1 MRGFSSF
8 SINGPF
14 DHCPRSPFESI
25 SFHPVIR
32 QTGFHTSL
40 IWNHLTGITRT
51 RGLKG
56 QSVIPAT
63 MPFQAHSRQAS
74 AKFSSLSQ
82 TAPRWLFKLLLQ
94 MSSGVILDSVVFA
107 TTLLCFLQ
115 GWTFCL
121 NSWLAP
127 CFPCCLQCRLRISAL
142 GIQVAEYWSA
152 CLTQNPGSPSQQQ
165 KNKQNTKVP
174 FHALQPKTSHRA

>member
-1 MRGFSSF
+1 MRGFASF

-14 DHCPRSPFESI
+14 DHRPRSSFESI

-32 QTGFHTSL
+32 PDWLLHFTYLKSFNG
-40 IWNHLTGITRT
+40 NHRT
-51 RGLKG
+51 RRLKG

-63 MPFQAHSRQAS
+63 MPLQDHSRQAS
-74 AKFSSLSQ
+74 TKLSSLSQ
-82 TAPRWLFKLLLQ
+82 TAPQSLFKSSLQ
-94 MSSGVILDSVVFA
+94 ISSGVILDSVVFA

-121 NSWLAP
+121 NCWLSP
-127 CFPCCLQCRLRISAL
+127 CFPCCLQCMLGISAL
-142 GIQVAEYWSA
+142 GIQVAEYQSA
-152 CLTQNPGSPSQQQ
+152 CLIQSPGSSSQQQ

-174 FHALQPKTSHRA
+174 FHAF